1 MGMTRRQAVL
11 SGMAAGLAVPA
22 LRRARAE
29 TTLSVMFNG
38 WPDEQIHPL
47 FQGFEAANPD
57 LKAPYD
63 RIAADDLYKT
73 LETRLGARTPDPDCF
88 SCGSEFTASYAA
100 RGHAMSLEEVLDHK
114 RFTKGAL
121 EAGTFRRKLYS
132 APFASSSQLLF
143 YNRALFH
150 AAGIEPPPAD
160 VTKRWTWEKIVEAGR
175 KLTDSDKNQW
185 AIVFEQPDRPY
196 QMLPFGQSLEG
207 SALSMVGLQA
217 TGHIDGPEF
226 VEGFEFLQRMYT
238 EWKVTPTGVF
248 DRDATRDLFGA
259 GHAAMFLGSTSNFA
273 RFPDKYKALDWGV
286 APYPYFARGKPVTP
300 TGCWHL
306 AVNSRSR
313 NQDATLKF
321 VHYMT
326 SDEAQLAWFKL
337 HPYPPVLLSVWEKL
351 PDVFNTDGWKIVRYE
366 LENTAVPRPASP
378 GYREFEDL
386 LSATLRELQ
395 STNDISLMLT
405 ATARRI
411 DHELDKYK
419 N

>member
-1 MGMTRRQAVL
+1 MAITRRQAVL
-11 SGMAAGLAVPA
+11 SGIAAGAVVPA

-29 TTLSVMFNG
+29 TTLSVVFNG

-47 FQGFEAANPD
+47 FAGFEAANPEI
-57 LKAPYD
+57 KAPYE
-63 RIAADDLYKT
+63 RIPSDDLFKT
-73 LETRLGARTPDPDCF
+73 LETRLAARTPDPDAY
-88 SCGSEFTASYAA
+88 SCQSSLTASYAA
-100 RGHAMSLEEVLDHK
+100 RGHALSLDDVLDRK
-114 RFTKGAL
+114 RFTKA
-121 EAGTFRRKLYS
+121 AVDAATFRRKLYS

-150 AAGIEPPPAD
+150 AAGIEPPSPD
-160 VTKRWTWEKIVEAGR
+160 LTKRWTWEHIVEVGR
-175 KLTDSDKNQW
+175 KLADPAKNQW
-185 AIVFEQPDRPY
+185 GIVFEQPDRPY
-196 QMLPFGQSLEG
+196 QMLPFGESLDG

-226 VEGFEFLQRMYT
+226 VDGFSFLQRMYT
-238 EWKVTPTGVF
+238 DWKIAPAGVF
-248 DRDATRDLFGA
+248 VIKATADLFGS
-259 GHAAMFLGSTSNFA
+259 GHAAMFIGGTWNFA
-273 RFPDKYKALDWGV
+273 DFPQKYKELDWGV
-286 APYPYFARGKPVTP
+286 APYPFFARGKPVTP

-313 NQDATLKF
+313 NQDAAMRFL
-321 VHYMT
+321 HYMT

-337 HPYPPVLLSVWEKL
+337 HPYPPVLLSVWDKL
-351 PDVFNTDGWKIVRYE
+351 PDVFNTDGWKIVRHE
-366 LENTAVPRPASP
+366 VENTAMPRPASP

-395 STNDISLMLT
+395 SGGDIPILLT
-405 ATARRI
+405 GAARRI